1 MNHTLKA
8 AAAGCAAVLLLA
20 GGPTAANAT
29 YLGYGNGDPGNWD
42 LATEQKGGPC
52 VGVNAEAG
60 ARYAGRP
67 ACCKEYTPESACR
80 YPARKAERPRR
91 TKLGQN

>member
-1 MNHTLKA
+1 MNHTLKGAVASCATILALLGA
-8 AAAGCAAVLLLA
+8 AS
-20 GGPTAANAT
+20 AANAT

-67 ACCKEYTPESACR
+67 ACCKEYTPESACP